1 MKFRFDSKTRQSLLW
16 WLPVL
21 ALALYLKHSFSIA
34 DTLDLQWMLQPLADL
49 LSVVSGHRF
58 EQLAN
63 GEWYSNSADVLLVK
77 GCTGIN
83 FMLMSLLA
91 YAWIF
96 RPDQSEKPQTW
107 VWYASH
113 ALLLTAVCVAA
124 WATALF
130 ANTLRILLAM
140 VLQANDSVAAMTG
153 LGSDDLH
160 RFIGLAVYLPVLT
173 LQMLPA
179 RARAGKSWLWIPP
192 GLYGLV
198 MLVSPLVTGHALT
211 NPEPYIHHVSL
222 LLVGMIVIQ
231 GGLFFMLN
239 KWR

>member
-1 MKFRFDSKTRQSLLW
+1 MKLRFDSKTRRSLLW

-21 ALALYLKHSFSIA
+21 ALALYLKHGFSIA

-49 LSVVSGHRF
+49 LSLVTGHRF
-58 EQLAN
+58 ERLAN
-63 GEWYSNSADVLLVK
+63 GDWYSNSADVRLVK
-77 GCTGIN
+77 GCAGIN

-91 YAWIF
+91 YAWAF
-96 RPDQSEKPQTW
+96 RPDHTEKPQTW
-107 VWYASH
+107 AWYASH
-113 ALLLTAVCVAA
+113 ALLLAAVCVAA

-140 VLQANDSVAAMTG
+140 ALQTDDSVAVLTG
-153 LGSDDLH
+153 LGAADLH

-198 MLVSPLVTGHALT
+198 MLVLPLVTGHALN
-211 NPEPYIHHVSL
+211 NPEPYVHHVAQL
-222 LLVGMIVIQ
+222 LAGMILIQ
-231 GGLFFMLN
+231 GGLFVLLN
-239 KWR
+239 KRH